1 MNFKYCL
8 FTQVLCI
15 PSEHLSILHLHIRS
29 WWNLWNDPFV
39 LQWRKFRREVKQ
51 FTQMAQLGIVVLFIW
66 EVWPHSFKYCGKR
79 KRLGEN
85 WPTNIRISSMT
96 ASGLDILIY
105 FMPSVLKAGFIFV
118 FCSMLIKCNLKIF
131 FLSGQVKS
139 AKSV

>member
-1 MNFKYCL
+1 
-8 FTQVLCI
+8 
-15 PSEHLSILHLHIRS
+15 
-29 WWNLWNDPFV
+29 
-39 LQWRKFRREVKQ
+39 
-51 FTQMAQLGIVVLFIW
+51 
-66 EVWPHSFKYCGKR
+66 
-79 KRLGEN
+79 
-85 WPTNIRISSMT
+85 MT